1 MSVSL
6 VHCFPPLQSISLE
19 RYFHLELS
27 GVLPAALIFFASS
40 MSSGSILVPGIASF
54 SVSELFS
61 MNEVT

>member
-27 GVLPAALIFFASS
+27 GVLPAALIFLLPQCHPGAYLCQALRA
-40 MSSGSILVPGIASF
+40 LVCLNCF
-54 SVSELFS
+54 R
-61 MNEVT
+61 